1 MANNE
6 IGRLGVLIIELFGL
20 VFYNPITDSVFWIF
34 YDVLKNVIG
43 ENPDPASSLLL
54 VIPWMLFIFL
64 LCVTCVTIISL
75 IGNALK

>member
-6 IGRLGVLIIELFGL
+6 IGSLAALIIEFLGL
-20 VFYNPITDSVFWIF
+20 VFYNPITDGLFWGF

-54 VIPWMLFIFL
+54 VIPWIIFILL
-64 LCVTCVTIISL
+64 LCVTCATIISL
-75 IGNALK
+75 IRNALK